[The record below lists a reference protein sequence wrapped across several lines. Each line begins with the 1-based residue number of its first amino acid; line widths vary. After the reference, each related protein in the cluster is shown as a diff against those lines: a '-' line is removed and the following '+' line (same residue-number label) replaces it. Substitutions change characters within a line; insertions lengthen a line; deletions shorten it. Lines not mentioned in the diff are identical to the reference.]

1 MKILAFDTS
10 TEIMSIAVQHGTDVF
25 TFTGTGGAQASS
37 RLIPEIQTLMQAAGL
52 TYKELDAIAFGAGP
66 GAFTGLR
73 ASCAVAQGLGF
84 AAGVPLCPINTLH
97 AVALARHLQRQGASH
112 SDNIDHQGNI
122 DRSDNT
128 STATHAGH
136 MRITAALD
144 ARMGEVYWQ
153 RFDFDND
160 PLGIPVE
167 PEPQLSKADVQAEG
181 IRFEFGTLP
190 TASILLALAGT
201 MLANGL
207 AVRPADALPL
217 YVRNK
222 VADTTAE
229 REMIKIKAQKAA
241 AERHE

>member
-1 MKILAFDTS
+1 MNILAFDTS
-10 TEIMSIAVQHGTDVF
+10 TEIMSIAIQHGTDVF
-25 TFTGTGGAQASS
+25 AFTGTGGAQASS
-37 RLIPEIQTLMQAAGL
+37 RLIPEIQILLLQANL
-52 TYKELDAIAFGAGP
+52 TFKDLDTIAFGAGP

-97 AVALARHLQRQGASH
+97 AVALARYL
-112 SDNIDHQGNI
+112 DNKGHTDI
-122 DRSDNT
+122 S
-128 STATHAGH
+128 STATQAGGS
-136 MRITAALD
+136 RITAALD

-153 RFDFDND
+153 RFDFDKD

-167 PEPQLSKADVQAEG
+167 PEPQLSKADVQNDAKAG
-181 IRFEFGTLP
+181 GASFEFGTLP
-190 TASILLALAGT
+190 TARTLLRLAGK

-229 REMIKIKAQKAA
+229 REIIQAQKAA
-241 AERHE
+241 AGRRE